1 MDAMVEEDEAQ
12 PARIETNRLILDRHR
27 LADFPSLAAMW
38 ADPEIV
44 RHIGGRPF
52 SRQDS
57 WMRLLRYRG
66 LWPLL
71 GYGYWAIRE
80 KGTDRFVGDLGFA
93 DFRRE
98 IEPPIAGLPEAGWAL
113 ASWAHGKGFATE
125 ALAAALA
132 WLDTK
137 PAIERSVCLIDPA
150 NTASF
155 RVASKNGF
163 RPFQTIRLRDHV
175 TAMLVRRAPKT
186 CTSDRNLS

>member
-1 MDAMVEEDEAQ
+1 MDEMTEEDEVP
-12 PARIETNRLILDRHR
+12 PARIETSRLILDRHR
-27 LADFPSLAAMW
+27 VADFGPLAAMW

-44 RHIGGRPF
+44 RHIGGQPF

-98 IEPPIAGLPEAGWAL
+98 IEPPIIGLPEAGWVL
-113 ASWAHGKGFATE
+113 ASWAHGRGFATE

-137 PAIERSVCLIDPA
+137 PEIERSVCLIDPA
-150 NTASF
+150 NTASL

-163 RPFQTIRLRDHV
+163 RPFQTIRFRDHA
-175 TAMLVRRAPKT
+175 TAMLVRRTPKPAAGK
-186 CTSDRNLS
+186 